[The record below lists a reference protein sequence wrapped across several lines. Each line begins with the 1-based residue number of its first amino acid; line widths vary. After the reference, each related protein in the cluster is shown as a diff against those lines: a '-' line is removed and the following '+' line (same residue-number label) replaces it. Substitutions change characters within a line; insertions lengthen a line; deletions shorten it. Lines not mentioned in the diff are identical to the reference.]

1 LRLSPVAVGSAVTL
15 SNGETKTVEFGNV
28 CLGAGGGLT
37 LGYWSNKNGQATMN
51 DGGTFAPELA
61 LLAALNLPNAA
72 WLEVR

>member
-1 LRLSPVAVGSAVTL
+1 MSALAQAAGSRSAT
-15 SNGETKTVEFGNV
+15 GRTR
-28 CLGAGGGLT
+28 
-37 LGYWSNKNGQATMN
+37 NGQATMN